1 MEYKFLS
8 RLARPAFALALCLFS
23 LASCSDEEPFTDDNI
38 VVPPPADSIPEGDVL
53 IADEN
58 LRAALLTLLKT
69 DELTPENLA
78 TVHNLSL
85 RAKNYST
92 LEGIS
97 ALVNLDSLTIDNN
110 TGKALI
116 EFPSEIVSMKHLTY
130 GSLGRAHHVAYQPQ
144 PFLGTSRRYLD

>member
-38 VVPPPADSIPEGDVL
+38 VVPPPADSIPEGDGL

-97 ALVNLDSLTIDNN
+97 ALVISIRL
-110 TGKALI
+110 
-116 EFPSEIVSMKHLTY
+116 PSTTTPERRLSNFRRRL
-130 GSLGRAHHVAYQPQ
+130 
-144 PFLGTSRRYLD
+144 SR